1 MGEVIGDLLPVP
13 LGLPTTQ
20 TRPES
25 VVQGPLDELRQ
36 WLTLHNAAVMS
47 ALLLVIGV
55 AIIGQG
61 LAGF

>member
-1 MGEVIGDLLPVP
+1 M
-13 LGLPTTQ
+13 PTTYR
-20 TRPES
+20 TRAGVSLSPS
-25 VVQGPLDELRQ
+25 QGPLDELRQ

-55 AIIGQG
+55 AIIGKG